1 MFRRSRRGLVPVIFF
16 ALATVLIA
24 LPIRPQAAQ
33 DPLPTA
39 RALVDRAVEAAG
51 GAAALKAVKSIRMKG
66 TVSIP
71 DQNMSGDIE
80 VLSARPNKVIMR
92 ATITGFGEI
101 EEGFDGKVG
110 WSINPLTG
118 PSLVSGKALDQRAE
132 ESWFDAPLHAPDH
145 VREMTVIGRET
156 FDQRPAY
163 RVKVVTASGEEQTEF
178 FDVESGQQI
187 GAEATHETPMGPAP
201 TRTMFRDFKKFGA
214 MTMPA
219 TQVERIM
226 GLEQVVIASSVEFNV
241 VPATAFDLPPRIK
254 ALIK

>member
-1 MFRRSRRGLVPVIFF
+1 MFRRRPRGLVPSIFF
-16 ALATVLIA
+16 ALATVMLG
-24 LPIRPQAAQ
+24 LPVRPQAGQ

-39 RALVDRAVEAAG
+39 RALVDRAVDVSG
-51 GAAALKAVKSIRMKG
+51 GAAAFKAVKSTRMKG
-66 TVSIP
+66 TISIP

-92 ATITGFGEI
+92 ATIAAFGQI

-110 WSINPLTG
+110 WSINPMTG
-118 PSLVSGKALDQRAE
+118 PALVTGKALEQRAE
-132 ESWFDAPLHAPDH
+132 ELWFDAPLHAPDH
-145 VREMTVIGRET
+145 VRDMTVAGRET

-163 RVKVVTASGEEQTEF
+163 RVKVVMASGAEQTEF
-178 FDVESGQQI
+178 FDVDSGQQI
-187 GAEATHETPMGPAP
+187 GIEATHETPMGPAP

-214 MTMPA
+214 MTMPT

-226 GLEQVVIASSVEFNV
+226 GLEQIVTATSVEFNV